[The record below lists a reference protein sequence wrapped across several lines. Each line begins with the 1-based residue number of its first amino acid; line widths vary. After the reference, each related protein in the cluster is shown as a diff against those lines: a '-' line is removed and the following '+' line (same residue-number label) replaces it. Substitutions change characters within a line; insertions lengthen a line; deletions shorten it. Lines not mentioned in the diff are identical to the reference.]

1 MGYVF
6 GTILLVL
13 GLMMRFVGGKTN
25 TSKTPTSVDLPAL
38 GLMVA
43 MAGAFAVV
51 LGTP

>member
-13 GLMMRFVGGKTN
+13 GLMMRFVGGKAT
-25 TSKTPTSVDLPAL
+25 TSKTTTSVDLPAL